1 MRDLHGIP
9 ALGERLVDSILSYP
23 KRYLSAALLLV
34 CILLPGMQYLTADF
48 THTGFFYPDDPKLL
62 AFEKF
67 ERQFGNDDSL
77 VMVVHSPSGIF
88 DEDSVKLIGELT
100 EAMWLLPDIIRVT
113 SLANY
118 SWVHAEGDDIL
129 VEPFIPEDE
138 PLTQALLEQRKKI
151 ALEHENIPNYL
162 ISPDAKTA
170 LIYAALRPSLDS
182 KIPLLP
188 IVRAARALKEKSQRT
203 DHVLYVYGGP
213 AVTGGFEEATQNDLE
228 RLIPIVIGL
237 IVLWLGV
244 CLRSIR
250 GIFLAFSVV
259 ICSLL
264 GAFSVL
270 GWFNFSMTSM
280 TGILP
285 QIIIAIGV
293 ADAVHILVVFRQGRG
308 EGLEPLEATRYTLLK
323 NFQPTLLTSIS
334 TSIGFFSFASSNL
347 KSLATLGIVA
357 GFSVLFAWLF
367 TYFVLGPLLV
377 LAPLPAS
384 RKEGRDSNREERIAK
399 SFVRLLN
406 RFKRPILIFFT
417 LIAVLSCFAS
427 TQNSV
432 NADPFKYFAPGYPV
446 RDANDFLTEVMGGAG
461 GFNVV
466 IRTGQEEG
474 IKDPAL
480 LLKVDAYQAWV
491 ESLPY
496 VTQAVSIVDVLKA
509 TNRSLHGD
517 KEEFYKVPDT
527 REAVSQELF
536 LYTMSLPQGMDINHQ
551 VTVRNDALRMTVLWT
566 IFDSES
572 YLRERDVILAK
583 GREMGLDVVAVGKG
597 EIYQSMNSYVV
608 DSFIRS
614 ISIAMVLVTFLLMFV
629 FKSVRIGLIAL
640 IPNCLPLIFGG
651 AFFYLFDKPLD
662 IGTVLVMSVCLGIA
676 VDDTIHMLANY
687 NRLVGEGLSHVE
699 ALTELFSHTS
709 PALIVTTLILASGFG
724 TLAFADF
731 IPNMY
736 FGIMTA
742 LILSSALIT
751 DLLFLPLLLEKM
763 NFGRKPSP

>member
-182 KIPLLP
+182 QIPLLP
-188 IVRAARALKEKSQRT
+188 IVRAARALKEKSLRT

>member
-1 MRDLHGIP
+1 MRELQGIP
-9 ALGERLVDSILSYP
+9 ALGERFVDSILAYP
-23 KRYLSAALLLV
+23 KRYLAAGLLFV
-34 CILLPGMQYLTADF
+34 CALLPGMQYLAADF

-62 AFEKF
+62 AFERF

-77 VMVVHSPSGIF
+77 VMVVHSPSGVF
-88 DEDSVKLIGELT
+88 DKDTVELVGELT
-100 EAMWLLPDIIRVT
+100 DAMWLLPDIIRVS
-113 SLANY
+113 SLSNY
-118 SWVHAEGDDIL
+118 SWVHAEGDDIM
-129 VEPFIPEDE
+129 VDPFIPDHE
-138 PLTQALLEQRKKI
+138 PITQALLDQRRKI
-151 ALEHENIPNYL
+151 ALEHENIPYYL
-162 ISPDAKTA
+162 ISPDANTA
-170 LIYAALRPSLDS
+170 LIYATLRPSLDTQ
-182 KIPLLP
+182 IPLLP
-188 IVRAARALKEKSQRT
+188 IIHAARALKEKSQRT
-203 DHVLYVYGGP
+203 DHTLYVYGGP

-237 IVLWLGV
+237 IVLWLGLA
-244 CLRSIR
+244 LRSIR

-270 GWFNFSMTSM
+270 GWLNFSVTSM

-293 ADAVHILVVFRQGRG
+293 ADAVHILVVFRQGRD

-323 NFQPTLLTSIS
+323 NFQPTLLTSLS

-347 KSLATLGIVA
+347 KSLASLGVVA
-357 GFSVLFAWLF
+357 GVSVLFAWLF
-367 TYFVLGPLLV
+367 TYFVLGPLLI
-377 LAPLPAS
+377 LAPLPKAKHPEQKTK
-384 RKEGRDSNREERIAK
+384 RYNEMAK
-399 SFVRLLN
+399 SFVQFLE
-406 RFKRPILIFFT
+406 RFRRPILLFFV
-417 LIAVLSCFAS
+417 VLTALSLFAS
-427 TQNSV
+427 TKNSV

-446 RDANDFLTEVMGGAG
+446 RDANDFLNRVMGGAG
-461 GFNVV
+461 GFNLVV
-466 IRTGQEEG
+466 RAGVDEG
-474 IKDPAL
+474 IKDPAFL
-480 LLKVDAYQAWV
+480 SKVDVYQTWV
-491 ESLPY
+491 ESLPH
-496 VTQAVSIVDVLKA
+496 VTQVVSVLDALKA
-509 TNRSLHGD
+509 THRSLHGGD
-517 KEEFYKVPDT
+517 QAYYKVPDSQA
-527 REAVSQELF
+527 AVSQELL

-551 VTVRNDALRMTVLWT
+551 VTVRNDAMRVVVMWT

-583 GREMGLDVVAVGKG
+583 GRELGLDVVAVGKG

-608 DSFIRS
+608 ESFIRS
-614 ISIAMVLVTFLLMFV
+614 ISIAMVLVTLLLMVV
-629 FKSVRIGLIAL
+629 FRSVRIGLIAL

-651 AFFYLFDKPLD
+651 AFFFLFQKPLD

-676 VDDTIHMLANY
+676 VDDTIHILSNY
-687 NRLVGEGLSHVE
+687 NRLAREGLSHRD
-699 ALTELFSHTS
+699 ALIELFSHTT

-763 NFGRKPSP
+763 SRHRSSS